1 MATERH
7 DKRTLITRD
16 SEQETNDRLDA
27 TLLDIRKMEL
37 ANAQKAYENANE
49 RYMNSPSVANGS
61 KREEARKNLELAKR
75 AYKLH
80 IDHMAEELLNDSEEL
95 LNDSE
100 KTVKAVWLNEKGEEI
115 P

>member
-16 SEQETNDRLDA
+16 SEQETNDHLDA
-27 TLLDIRKMEL
+27 TLLDIRTREL
-37 ANAQKAYENANE
+37 GEAQREYDQANE
-49 RYMNSPSVANGS
+49 RYLNSPSVANGS
-61 KREEARKNLELAKR
+61 RREEARTKLELAKR

-80 IDHMAEELLNDSEEL
+80 IDHLAEEL

-100 KTVKAVWLNEKGEEI
+100 KTVKAVWLNEKGE
-115 P
+115 